1 MFRDVGDEHEGLDAE
16 GGSGGSVPG
25 RDPRLAKVADRA
37 VAAGLE
43 AWWTQ
48 FTNPKTGQGEG
59 PYGMRV
65 FLPSGQRFRGVS
77 LHGGDEAE
85 VLLKFPFERW
95 TALQGYEAI
104 LDPDQQRIVAE
115 VTLLGTSLSRIPG
128 VVVGPPETDEPVT
141 DGAAGLRLA
150 FKFGPAPGP
159 SSLTIAGGDGGLA
172 VELRP
177 GHRPRSARCTAS
189 RAAPEPVDH
198 PGSVSARS

>member
-1 MFRDVGDEHEGLDAE
+1 MLRDVGGEHEGLDAE
-16 GGSGGSVPG
+16 GGSGRPVPG

-77 LHGGDEAE
+77 LNGGDEAE

-95 TALQGYEAI
+95 TALHGKVASGRVVYGRPAAQAGYGVDIEA
-104 LDPDQQRIVAE
+104 A
-115 VTLLGTSLSRIPG
+115 
-128 VVVGPPETDEPVT
+128 
-141 DGAAGLRLA
+141 
-150 FKFGPAPGP
+150 
-159 SSLTIAGGDGGLA
+159 
-172 VELRP
+172 
-177 GHRPRSARCTAS
+177 TA
-189 RAAPEPVDH
+189 
-198 PGSVSARS
+198 